1 MSAQLLAQLC
11 GEECVAYLTHVQ
23 PSAATLNQSA
33 VGCAVRELITICR
46 AHLRDGAASIIY
58 EVSLRSVHVFSAQLP
73 QPSVVELVLADQGN
87 LVCTVVAAL
96 IHVPCLHLSSLGVEI
111 LEGTLALNVRVETWV
126 EAVNLL
132 DATVAGIDEWC
143 GVGEAARVLTVRILI

>member
-1 MSAQLLAQLC
+1 M
-11 GEECVAYLTHVQ
+11 
-23 PSAATLNQSA
+23 
-33 VGCAVRELITICR
+33 
-46 AHLRDGAASIIY
+46 
-58 EVSLRSVHVFSAQLP
+58 F
-73 QPSVVELVLADQGN
+73 
-87 LVCTVVAAL
+87 
-96 IHVPCLHLSSLGVEI
+96 HLSSLGVEI